1 MLNFH
6 LIGTYLYTTRPLRPS
21 LLSQAMNYSKVAPY
35 VKQIGCTHIAVSN
48 KPTVNWNLPKGGI
61 SVLGYSTILRLL
73 FAMGRILSKI
83 VEEHLAEGFLGGS
96 DSKGY
101 ACTSGDQGS
110 IPGLGRCPGEGNGN
124 SLQYSYLE
132 NPMDRGAFWATVHG
146 VTKSRTWLSD

>member
-21 LLSQAMNYSKVAPY
+21 LLSQAMSYSKVAPY

-48 KPTVNWNLPKGGI
+48 KPTANWNLPKGGI

-101 ACTSGDQGS
+101 ACTSGDRGS
-110 IPGLGRCPGEGNGN
+110 IPGLGRCPGEWSGYP
-124 SLQYSYLE
+124 LQYSCLE

>member
-110 IPGLGRCPGEGNGN
+110 IPGLGRCPGEWSGYP
-124 SLQYSYLE
+124 LQYSCLE